1 MGEIIGQFELQ
12 DVLGGGGMATVYRAE
27 HRSGI
32 GMRAAVK
39 KLHPHLAADVQLR
52 KRLRVEA
59 QALARLE
66 HRNVVRLL
74 DYVDEDGSCA
84 LVTELVEGHTLR
96 TEIENDGLEPM
107 PLERALNLFGQM
119 LDGVG
124 HAHDHQ
130 CLHRDIKPGNVMV
143 TENGSVKVLDFGIAS
158 LLDTEGLTRT
168 GVSIGTPAYMAP
180 EQVDGM
186 EGLDERADIY
196 ALGVTFWEMLAG
208 PGARTRRKAWRLGPE
223 GFERL
228 RRLGLPEP
236 LIALVESMAE
246 ADPDGRPMSIADV
259 KVALQAAIDGLEA
272 PTDGVSTVTW
282 TMLPDE
288 PTVSLSDGE
297 PVARRA
303 GRQPSRA
310 EGVTPDAPTLR
321 RDVRPDTSSRARG
334 LGAGEPTLKRDLRP
348 ETSRRAKKAG
358 AGEPT
363 RELAPGSGTRKRRGE
378 GTTGTAK
385 RRKKASESPSARKPT
400 GNTTMI
406 EPGPRWLPWLG
417 GGTALV
423 ALALL
428 GGAMLRGP
436 SLAEVR
442 GGAEVTRDLKGL
454 TDTVFFD
461 RGAFYYGPE
470 DRKVVLSAFALDS
483 TEVTLGQWGA
493 CVRSEGWACP
503 DVAGGY
509 VMIGG
514 IEHASEDEPVQFVSW
529 PQAMAFCAWRG
540 SSRVLPPGFVA
551 RLPTDAEWERAARG
565 PARPGR
571 RYPHGDAFDRAMA
584 TVSGSRLPPAGSTAQ
599 DRSPDGVSD
608 LTGSVEE
615 WVLDAG
621 PSNAPSEQTDHSY
634 LSASTADPVGAASLT
649 MRGVRGGSQERGGIQ
664 EEFYRSQGRRWV
676 QASRTGSGRG
686 FRCAYGVAHG
696 DGT

>member
-1 MGEIIGQFELQ
+1 MGEIIGQYELQ

-32 GMRAAVK
+32 GMHAAVK
-39 KLHPHLAADVQLR
+39 KLHPHLAADEQLR

-84 LVTELVEGHTLR
+84 LVTELVDGHTLR
-96 TEIENDGLEPM
+96 AEIENDGLVPM
-107 PLERALNLFGQM
+107 PFDRALRVFGQM

-124 HAHDHQ
+124 HAHAHQ

-143 TENGSVKVLDFGIAS
+143 TEDGSVKVLDFGIAS

-208 PGARTRRKAWRLGPE
+208 PGARTRTKGWRLGPE

-228 RRLGLPEP
+228 RRLGVVEP
-236 LIALVESMAE
+236 LVAVIESMVE
-246 ADPDGRPMSIADV
+246 FDPAGRPASIDAV
-259 KVALQAAIDGLEA
+259 KEAIEAALSDPEEGAGG
-272 PTDGVSTVTW
+272 PSTLTW
-282 TMLPDE
+282 TMPPDAVVAPPSDGDLTVRLPQ
-288 PTVSLSDGE
+288 GE
-297 PVARRA
+297 PVMKAA
-303 GRQPSRA
+303 A
-310 EGVTPDAPTLR
+310 ALADAPTLA
-321 RDVRPDTSSRARG
+321 TGS
-334 LGAGEPTLKRDLRP
+334 GAGKGKREPGT
-348 ETSRRAKKAG
+348 
-358 AGEPT
+358 
-363 RELAPGSGTRKRRGE
+363 GTRKRKKPAADSP
-378 GTTGTAK
+378 TA
-385 RRKKASESPSARKPT
+385 RKAS
-400 GNTTMI
+400 NTTTLV

-442 GGAEVTRDLKGL
+442 GGPEVARDLEAL
-454 TDTVFFD
+454 PNTVFFD
-461 RGAFYYGPE
+461 RGAFYSGPE

-483 TEVTLGQWGA
+483 TEVTLGQWRA
-493 CVRSEGWACP
+493 CGRTEGWPCP
-503 DVAGGY
+503 DLGTRY
-509 VMIGG
+509 DMIGG
-514 IEHASEDEPVQFVSW
+514 VEHASEDEPVQFVSW
-529 PQAMAFCAWRG
+529 PEAMAFCARRAADL
-540 SSRVLPPGFVA
+540 SLPAGYVG

-565 PARPGR
+565 AGRPGR
-571 RYPHGDAFDRAMA
+571 LYPHGDTFDRAMA
-584 TVSGSRLPPAGSTAQ
+584 TVSGSRLPPAGSTSQ
-599 DRSPDGVSD
+599 DASPEGVRD

-621 PSNAPSEQTDHSY
+621 PADARSEQTDHSY
-634 LSASTADPVGAASLT
+634 LSESAADPLGTASLT
-649 MRGVRGGSQERGGIQ
+649 MRAVRGGSQERGGIQ

-686 FRCAYGVAHG
+686 LRCAYGIAHQ
-696 DGT
+696 DAT